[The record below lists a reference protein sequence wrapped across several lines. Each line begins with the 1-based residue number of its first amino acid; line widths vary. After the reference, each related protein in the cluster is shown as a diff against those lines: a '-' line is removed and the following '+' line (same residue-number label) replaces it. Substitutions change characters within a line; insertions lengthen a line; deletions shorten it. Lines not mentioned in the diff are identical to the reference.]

1 MELTFG
7 NFLASNNVSV
17 NKTDAQFTI
26 SSGAVSRTAP
36 DFFARQA
43 GAESTTAPHL
53 RDSDSH
59 GPGNLQG
66 CRAELARISGE
77 RYPASRI
84 GGDLLQ

>member
-36 DFFARQA
+36 DFFSPTNLA
-43 GAESTTAPHL
+43 GPTTALIYGTAIPMV
-53 RDSDSH
+53 RVI
-59 GPGNLQG
+59 
-66 CRAELARISGE
+66 CRAAVRNSPESEAKDALPPE
-77 RYPASRI
+77 
-84 GGDLLQ
+84 